1 MIQNM
6 ALTCV
11 TLQQRAQT
19 QKTSELWSKNEKVRV
34 SNYCVSLTHT
44 HAVCGRVPPPL
55 HPFLSSKVGLDGAA
69 ISAATWSFCLLH
81 GWCASL
87 KVRYFLQCTRGQIEM
102 RVSRAASL
110 FWAASPS
117 TWIRICVDKQ
127 KQHHLLT
134 DSRRSSVWSAV
145 KELEHT
151 GLSAGCV
158 DGWHT

>member
-1 MIQNM
+1 M

-19 QKTSELWSKNEKVRV
+19 QKPLNYEVKMKKWEWVIIV
-34 SNYCVSLTHT
+34 SALHT
-44 HAVCGRVPPPL
+44 HLLFMDECL
-55 HPFLSSKVGLDGAA
+55 HRFIHSFHQKSYLNGAA

-81 GWCASL
+81 ADVLLCESQI
-87 KVRYFLQCTRGQIEM
+87 FLQCTRGQIEM

-158 DGWHT
+158 DGLHT